1 MKKASTISENEEWKK
16 LGTLLSPTFTSGKL
30 QEVTLV
36 RASSYGTNMGTGRKQ
51 ARGPFPRV
59 SPLNHSSPK
68 LVFCLHT
75 HRPVTKFNILLMT
88 SLLGMTC
95 PSGTWVSTFSYRC
108 CALCLDV
115 PHHCTVWRYVVE
127 KIVTKRRERV
137 AHHCKR
143 VSGGAVDGTVST
155 IVSPPL

>member
-1 MKKASTISENEEWKK
+1 MEKASTISENEEWKK

-51 ARGPFPRV
+51 AHGPFPRV

-75 HRPVTKFNILLMT
+75 HWTHYKIQHPAHDFMT
-88 SLLGMTC
+88 GDNLSFWDL
-95 PSGTWVSTFSYRC
+95 SF
-108 CALCLDV
+108 
-115 PHHCTVWRYVVE
+115 H
-127 KIVTKRRERV
+127 I
-137 AHHCKR
+137 
-143 VSGGAVDGTVST
+143 
-155 IVSPPL
+155 